1 MRRFL
6 LFATLSLAGCAS
18 APQSPQPQPTPVAA
32 KPQVRGDLLGLTAA
46 ELVQRLGTPALQI
59 REGTSLKLQFRAPG
73 CILDAYLYPPPS
85 GPGVQRV
92 THVDARLRS
101 GADMDQRSCVA
112 ALEGA

>member
-1 MRRFL
+1 MRRLL
-6 LFATLSLAGCAS
+6 LFSTLFVAGCAS
-18 APQSPQPQPTPVAA
+18 APQQSQPQPTPVTAR
-32 KPQVRGDLLGLTAA
+32 PQVRGDLIGLTAG
-46 ELVQRLGTPALQI
+46 EVVQRLGTPALQI
-59 REGTSLKLQFRAPG
+59 REGLSLKLQFRAPS

-101 GADMDQRSCVA
+101 GADVDQRSCVA